1 MKKKILAL
9 FLALM
14 IMTGAFVPSA
24 VHMHA
29 EGNGAVKLTTPLF
42 YAEHGHQFTVS
53 VNLETNPGMSGFD
66 FGVTFDPAAVRLTG
80 YTDGGLFTGVTYSPS
95 QTDAEGTYYSSPFKF
110 NWYHNNQE
118 PNTATGKIVDLTF
131 KMLNLPASSVEIE
144 FFKSSFLD
152 MDLQEI
158 EVDITNLDVLIGH
171 NSDGTPTNDD
181 VDATCGTDGK
191 DWWACSVCGLE
202 YYEVIP
208 ATGVHTPAYEYIFG
222 THTHKKYCSV
232 CNTVLTASEDCTLID
247 DPDKEDVPATCVDG
261 HNYSIC
267 QYCGRKYE
275 DTLDP
280 ISDHTYAYEHIDGT
294 ETHKKYCS
302 VCNTVFNASEDCNKD
317 YTLGG
322 VDEPATC
329 VDPGKDYWK
338 CTICGH
344 EGHDII
350 PATGHNYVPTILDSS
365 DFDYEYKHDMRC
377 GCGASSGR
385 VNHDPLVVDD
395 EKSVAATCTSQGKT
409 VYKPCVCGYQEP
421 HVTLAMLP
429 HDFDGQPL
437 IRDQEPTHIADGS
450 GHYEC
455 KVCGAHSD
463 PVNIPMP
470 EGGHDFS
477 KAISNGDGTHKMVCS
492 IAGCTVED
500 TNNTA
505 VPCSKEVDTANSTA
519 PKCNEDGVWKYLPCT
534 CGYVFDSETNP
545 NRPPHSY
552 GDWYELNSVSHER
565 ECAVCGDK
573 QQQDHDFDGQPLIRD
588 QEPTHI
594 ADGSGH
600 YECKVCGA
608 DSGPVPID
616 MIGDH
621 DFSMAVSNGDGTHKM
636 VCGITGCTAEDPNK
650 TAVPCA
656 KIIDTVNS
664 TEPSCNADGKW
675 VYLPCVCGYQFPDE
689 TRSATGAHN
698 FVATILD
705 ATDPDYETMHDMRCG
720 CGASNGKKP
729 HTFGAYQW
737 IIYPTEFIDG
747 LKVRTCTACGFADN
761 LTVPAGAVPAT
772 ITFRTNGGTAVKAY
786 EGYTS
791 EIIDLTQYKPFKRGS
806 YFAGWFTDP
815 ALTIPADIMFV
826 LEGDVILYAKYGALS
841 GSVTYFPFPI
851 LPVNPNFSNLYFQ
864 TNGGLAIDPITLS
877 TGTTINLWQYI
888 PVRPGYSFEG
898 WYRDA
903 ELTRRI
909 TQVQVIDPNTVV
921 YAKWSLIG

>member
-1 MKKKILAL
+1 
-9 FLALM
+9 
-14 IMTGAFVPSA
+14 
-24 VHMHA
+24 
-29 EGNGAVKLTTPLF
+29 
-42 YAEHGHQFTVS
+42 
-53 VNLETNPGMSGFD
+53 
-66 FGVTFDPAAVRLTG
+66 
-80 YTDGGLFTGVTYSPS
+80 
-95 QTDAEGTYYSSPFKF
+95 
-110 NWYHNNQE
+110 
-118 PNTATGKIVDLTF
+118 
-131 KMLNLPASSVEIE
+131 
-144 FFKSSFLD
+144 
-152 MDLQEI
+152 
-158 EVDITNLDVLIGH
+158 
-171 NSDGTPTNDD
+171 
-181 VDATCGTDGK
+181 
-191 DWWACSVCGLE
+191 
-202 YYEVIP
+202 
-208 ATGVHTPAYEYIFG
+208 
-222 THTHKKYCSV
+222 
-232 CNTVLTASEDCTLID
+232 
-247 DPDKEDVPATCVDG
+247 
-261 HNYSIC
+261 
-267 QYCGRKYE
+267 
-275 DTLDP
+275 
-280 ISDHTYAYEHIDGT
+280 
-294 ETHKKYCS
+294 
-302 VCNTVFNASEDCNKD
+302 
-317 YTLGG
+317 
-322 VDEPATC
+322 
-329 VDPGKDYWK
+329 
-338 CTICGH
+338 
-344 EGHDII
+344 
-350 PATGHNYVPTILDSS
+350 
-365 DFDYEYKHDMRC
+365 
-377 GCGASSGR
+377 
-385 VNHDPLVVDD
+385 
-395 EKSVAATCTSQGKT
+395 
-409 VYKPCVCGYQEP
+409 
-421 HVTLAMLP
+421 
-429 HDFDGQPL
+429 
-437 IRDQEPTHIADGS
+437 
-450 GHYEC
+450 
-455 KVCGAHSD
+455 
-463 PVNIPMP
+463 
-470 EGGHDFS
+470 
-477 KAISNGDGTHKMVCS
+477 
-492 IAGCTVED
+492 
-500 TNNTA
+500 
-505 VPCSKEVDTANSTA
+505 
-519 PKCNEDGVWKYLPCT
+519 
-534 CGYVFDSETNP
+534 
-545 NRPPHSY
+545 
-552 GDWYELNSVSHER
+552 
-565 ECAVCGDK
+565 
-573 QQQDHDFDGQPLIRD
+573 
-588 QEPTHI
+588 
-594 ADGSGH
+594 
-600 YECKVCGA
+600 
-608 DSGPVPID
+608 
-616 MIGDH
+616 
-621 DFSMAVSNGDGTHKM
+621 MAVSNGDGTHKM